1 MVRKMEGQLNKL
13 IALIGNLLNIDR
25 IEGERLP
32 LHEEFYNFNELIN
45 ELVEEL
51 QRTTDDHKIIFNPEK
66 EITIFGERER
76 VEQVFTN
83 LISNAFKYSP
93 PSENITVSTS
103 VSDDRVS
110 IAVRDKRLGIL
121 KENQE
126 NISERF
132 YGVSGPENHT
142 FPGLG
147 LGLFISKEII
157 KRQGGKIWVESEVNK
172 GSTFYFC
179 LPVDHRTILNNFINA

>member
-1 MVRKMEGQLNKL
+1 MEGQLNKL

-83 LISNAFKYSP
+83 LIVMHL
-93 PSENITVSTS
+93 NILLRLKILLLARPFLMTV
-103 VSDDRVS
+103 
-110 IAVRDKRLGIL
+110 
-121 KENQE
+121 
-126 NISERF
+126 
-132 YGVSGPENHT
+132 
-142 FPGLG
+142 
-147 LGLFISKEII
+147 
-157 KRQGGKIWVESEVNK
+157 
-172 GSTFYFC
+172 
-179 LPVDHRTILNNFINA
+179 